1 MSEVCRACKMPVNAE
16 GFCDTHDYDEPR
28 HEGAKFKLF
37 VDDNREI
44 PKGWMGARTVSDT
57 LRFLYN
63 FSPIAEIS
71 LDHDI
76 LFPQHGIDR
85 YSMYS
90 AENYMGVAFF
100 IATLPKDKWPKKI
113 RIHSSNVGAARTMC
127 EIMGLD
133 FAKTYKL
140 YNPEDFK

>member
-1 MSEVCRACKMPVNAE
+1 MSEESN
-16 GFCDTHDYDEPR
+16 T
-28 HEGAKFKLF
+28 FKIF

-44 PKGWMGARTVSDT
+44 PKGWFGARTVSDT
-57 LRFLYN
+57 IQFLHK

-71 LDHDI
+71 LDFDI

-90 AENYMGVAFF
+90 SENFSGVAYY
-100 IATLPKDKWPKKI
+100 IALQSKKLRPTRI
-113 RIHSSNVGAARTMC
+113 RIHSSNSGAALRMC

-133 FAKTYKL
+133 FNKTYKL
-140 YNPEDFK
+140 FNIEDYR

>member
-1 MSEVCRACKMPVNAE
+1 MTQESS
-16 GFCDTHDYDEPR
+16 
-28 HEGAKFKLF
+28 KFKIF

-44 PKGWMGARTVSDT
+44 PNGWFGARTISDT
-57 LRFLYN
+57 LQFLHK

-90 AENYMGVAFF
+90 AENFMGVAYY
-100 IATLPKDKWPKKI
+100 IALQPKTLRPKRI
-113 RIHSSNVGAARTMC
+113 RIHSSNAGAALRMC

-133 FAKTYKL
+133 FKKTYKL
-140 YNPEDFK
+140 FNKEDYNENL